1 MSKILEQ
8 DIKSDLMDQL
18 VEKGLENKRQYVSL
32 VDDYVSL
39 WKVKNMLIADI
50 EERGVNVE
58 YNNGGG
64 QTGHKRN
71 DSVGELNRTNAQM
84 LKLLS
89 ELGLSA
95 ANIEKKEEPV
105 KL

>member
-1 MSKILEQ
+1 MNKITDEQ
-8 DIKSDLMDQL
+8 IRKDLMKQL
-18 VEKGLENKRQYVSL
+18 KEKELDKKSHYVSL
-32 VDDYVSL
+32 VEDYVSL
-39 WKVKNMLIADI
+39 WKVKNMLIEDI
-50 EERGVNVE
+50 EIRGVNVE

-64 QTGHKRN
+64 QTGYKRN

-89 ELGLSA
+89 ELGLRA
-95 ANIEKKEEPV
+95 ADFEKKEEDF

>member
-1 MSKILEQ
+1 MKITEQ
-8 DIKSDLMDQL
+8 KLREDLLDQL
-18 VEKGLENKRQYVSL
+18 KEKDLQKQSHYVSL
-32 VDDYVSL
+32 VDDYISL
-39 WKVKNMLIADI
+39 WKVKNLLIEDI

-64 QTGHKRN
+64 QTGFKRN

-89 ELGLSA
+89 ELGLRA
-95 ANIEKKEEPV
+95 AGIEKKEEEFR
-105 KL
+105 L